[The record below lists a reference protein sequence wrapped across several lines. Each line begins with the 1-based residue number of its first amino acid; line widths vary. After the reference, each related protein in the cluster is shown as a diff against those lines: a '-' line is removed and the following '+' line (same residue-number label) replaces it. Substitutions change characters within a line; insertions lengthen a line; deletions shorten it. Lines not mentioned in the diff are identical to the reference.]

1 MQKVRSSSSSR
12 SLARRA
18 RRAALVFLVLGTVS
32 VLAGVCLV
40 SCWGGLARGPRV
52 VDAFMYPAPPL
63 VRVALVVGSA
73 AQDLAV
79 AMDGAYDLVDGGTG
93 HLYASAGRLPLTGIA
108 VSGRGL
114 RLGEQNFPATSLR
127 LRPRSGEPFRLNGN
141 PYAGDLLCFR
151 AGDAVTLVNELDV
164 ETYVAGVLGAEM
176 PLTFADEALKAQA
189 VAARTYVLYE
199 AKTAGTSAY
208 DVVATEASQVYRG
221 LSVAS
226 GRARGLVRATTGVI
240 ATVDGRVFP
249 TYFHSTC
256 GGHTTDVSAVWPGAR
271 LRPLSGVACGF
282 CTASPHYQWA
292 VEVTAEEVARG
303 LAERGLFS
311 GAVTNVTVTR
321 RGPAGFAT
329 EVEVSGPGKR
339 TRLGAYGFRLA
350 VGAHRVKS
358 TNFEVTPTASG
369 FLFQGRGFGH
379 GAGLCQWGAQGMA
392 QAGWNYRE
400 ILAHYYPGACLVRIY
415 R

>member
-1 MQKVRSSSSSR
+1 MRKAQPSRSSR

-18 RRAALVFLVLGTVS
+18 RRAARVLLVLGTLC

-52 VDAFMYPAPPL
+52 VESLMYPTPPL
-63 VRVALVVGSA
+63 VRVALAVGSA
-73 AQDLAV
+73 AQDLVVAV
-79 AMDGAYDLVDGGTG
+79 DGAYDVVDGGTG
-93 HLYASAGRLPLTGIA
+93 QVYASARGLPLAGIA
-108 VSGRGL
+108 VGERGF
-114 RLGEQNFPATSLR
+114 RLGEQSFPAGSLR
-127 LRPRSGEPFRLNGN
+127 LRPRGGEPFRLNGN
-141 PYAGDLLCFR
+141 PYAGDLLCLR
-151 AGDAVTLVNELDV
+151 AGTGLTLVNEVDV
-164 ETYVAGVLGAEM
+164 ESYLAGVIGAEM

-199 AKTAGTSAY
+199 AKTAGTSVY
-208 DVVATEASQVYRG
+208 DVVATEASQVYKG

-226 GRARGLVRATTGVI
+226 SRARRLVRATTGVI

-256 GGHTTDVSAVWPGAR
+256 GGQTTDVSTVWPSVR
-271 LRPLSGVACGF
+271 LGPLTGVPCGF
-282 CTASPHYQWA
+282 CGASPHYRWA
-292 VEVTAEEVARG
+292 VEVTAEDAARA
-303 LAERGLFS
+303 LAQRDLFS

-321 RGPAGFAT
+321 RGPGGFAT
-329 EVEVSGPGKR
+329 EVEVTGPGKR
-339 TRLGAYGFRLA
+339 TRIGAYAFRLA
-350 VGAHRVKS
+350 LGGHRVKS

-379 GAGLCQWGAQGMA
+379 GVGLCQWGAEGMA
-392 QAGWNYRE
+392 RAGWNYRE
-400 ILAHYYPGACLVRIY
+400 ILAHYYPGCHLLRIY

>member
-1 MQKVRSSSSSR
+1 
-12 SLARRA
+12 
-18 RRAALVFLVLGTVS
+18 
-32 VLAGVCLV
+32 
-40 SCWGGLARGPRV
+40 
-52 VDAFMYPAPPL
+52 MYPAPPL

-73 AQDLAV
+73 AQDLVV
-79 AMDGAYDLVDGGTG
+79 AMEGPYDVVDGGTG
-93 HLYASAGRLPLTGIA
+93 RVYASAPRLPLTGIA
-108 VSGRGL
+108 AGARGL
-114 RLGEQNFPATSLR
+114 RLGEQNFPANSLR
-127 LRPRSGEPFRLNGN
+127 LRPRVGEPFRLNGN

-164 ETYVAGVLGAEM
+164 ESYVAGVLGAEM
-176 PLTFADEALKAQA
+176 PLTFVDEALKAQA

-199 AKTAGTSAY
+199 AKTAGTSSY
-208 DVVATEASQVYRG
+208 DVVATEASQVYKG

-226 GRARGLVRATTGVI
+226 GRARRLVRATEGVI

-256 GGHTTDVSAVWPGAR
+256 GGHTTDVSAAWSGAG
-271 LRPLSGVACGF
+271 LRPLSGVPCGF
-282 CTASPHYQWA
+282 CTASPQYQWV
-292 VEVTAEEVARG
+292 VEVAAEEVARS

-321 RGPAGFAT
+321 RGTGGYAT
-329 EVEVSGPGKR
+329 EVEVTGPGKR
-339 TRLGAYGFRLA
+339 TRMGAYAFRLA

-358 TNFEVTPTASG
+358 TNFEVTPTAGG

-379 GAGLCQWGAQGMA
+379 GVGLCQWGAEGMA

-400 ILAHYYPGACLVRIY
+400 ILAHYYAGARLVRIY